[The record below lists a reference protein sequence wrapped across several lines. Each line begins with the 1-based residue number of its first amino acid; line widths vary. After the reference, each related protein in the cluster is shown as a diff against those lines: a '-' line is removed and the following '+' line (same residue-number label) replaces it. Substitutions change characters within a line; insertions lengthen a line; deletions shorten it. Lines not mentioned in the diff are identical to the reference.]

1 MLVLPFSPH
10 TLPDKPLYD
19 YLKPMANKLT
29 ENCTTEV
36 QLDKIIKG
44 QERKFRWRDDWPTM
58 EKELQES
65 GAAAIAAHNESH
77 NAKTVSPE

>member
-1 MLVLPFSPH
+1 M
-10 TLPDKPLYD
+10 YD
-19 YLKPMANKLT
+19 IFKPMANKLT

-65 GAAAIAAHNESH
+65 GAVAIAAHNETR
-77 NAKTVSPE
+77 KTTTTSAE